1 MCVCVCGCCV
11 CVAQYVCAVCV
22 SVCVR
27 CGVVLMLPIQGSVR
41 VHRVCVCVCVWNGM
55 YACAVVLMPY

>member
-1 MCVCVCGCCV
+1 M